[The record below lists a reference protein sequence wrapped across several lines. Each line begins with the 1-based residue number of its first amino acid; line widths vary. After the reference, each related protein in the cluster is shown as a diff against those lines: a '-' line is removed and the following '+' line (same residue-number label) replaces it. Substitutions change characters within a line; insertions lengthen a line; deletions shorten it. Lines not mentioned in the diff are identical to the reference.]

1 MRRNQITL
9 VMVFAIL
16 AVSFTSIATF
26 TDDSSADDATET
38 MTTVDTVTTIA
49 SGMTLE
55 LTDTAFTENGKYIIE
70 SGAKLSIPGKL
81 KLISDKPDATII
93 EMKEG
98 SSIFYD
104 KFL

>member
-1 MRRNQITL
+1 
-9 VMVFAIL
+9 MVFAIL

-55 LTDTAFTENGKYIIE
+55 LTDTAFTENGKYII
-70 SGAKLSIPGKL
+70 
-81 KLISDKPDATII
+81 
-93 EMKEG
+93 
-98 SSIFYD
+98 
-104 KFL
+104 